1 MELRVSS
8 VMNRKDDSIFHFS
21 LSFSARTDRVK
32 KKRMTV
38 KYRASTCCC
47 STLPGAGD
55 LYLSVYLCVSLNRQ
69 GRRKK
74 PPDLTFLKNRELCFQ
89 TCIIFAVRS
98 CILFHLSCW
107 MSSAN
112 SLIWIFVI
120 FVVLIEL
127 VRDDVNLALFWLLLI
142 TLSFPAL
149 YLTAIPSIHKI
160 TFLLL

>member
-1 MELRVSS
+1 MLLFNVTRC
-8 VMNRKDDSIFHFS
+8 RRFI
-21 LSFSARTDRVK
+21 
-32 KKRMTV
+32 
-38 KYRASTCCC
+38 
-47 STLPGAGD
+47 LP
-55 LYLSVYLCVSLNRQ
+55 VYLCVSLNRQ

-127 VRDDVNLALFWLLLI
+127 VRDDVNLALF
-142 TLSFPAL
+142 
-149 YLTAIPSIHKI
+149 
-160 TFLLL
+160 